1 MSDLLHL
8 RLSVVNLRQ
17 YSPVHKEIVK
27 EDVSHLQQPAGSQ
40 FPQLGRHMHIGQLR
54 TKPAEKG
61 LQLLYVLLSV
71 VQMGV
76 LGEIEISPPPSRS
89 QVPQPAALLRL
100 SSTTEACCS
109 ARVASANRLFQFP
122 QLALG
127 LGQRQIE
134 LFQLRR
140 NIRLAH

>member
-1 MSDLLHL
+1 
-8 RLSVVNLRQ
+8 
-17 YSPVHKEIVK
+17 
-27 EDVSHLQQPAGSQ
+27 
-40 FPQLGRHMHIGQLR
+40 MHIGQLR

-76 LGEIEISPPPSRS
+76 LGEIGD
-89 QVPQPAALLRL
+89 QPAAQQVPGAPAGGTAETVQHHRGLLQ
-100 SSTTEACCS
+100 C
-109 ARVASANRLFQFP
+109 RVASANRLFQFP
-122 QLALG
+122 LLALG

-140 NIRLAH
+140 SIRLAH